1 MPILQCLWME
11 KLRWLIG
18 DIFEKLREI
27 DIELAIKFDN
37 INALKIEENILNV
50 KSCNNLFHDSEKE
63 ELRKIFIKNLS
74 IRDTNFISENYKI
87 LYPYPVQ
94 NSKFNNF
101 VTIISIEENNFNLKF
116 FQKDNKKYFE
126 SFSLNYT
133 SMDDFMFNLTDF
145 TLGKI
150 ELFENLYRYNQIIL
164 PFKFFKSNVKYI
176 NDKWKT
182 FLLKEKITKYV
193 DKIYFYV

>member
-101 VTIISIEENNFNLKF
+101 VTIISIEENNLNLKF

>member
-133 SMDDFMFNLTDF
+133 SLDDFMFNLMAF

-150 ELFENLYRYNQIIL
+150 ELFENLYRYSQIIL
-164 PFKFFKSNVKYI
+164 PFKFFKSNIKYI